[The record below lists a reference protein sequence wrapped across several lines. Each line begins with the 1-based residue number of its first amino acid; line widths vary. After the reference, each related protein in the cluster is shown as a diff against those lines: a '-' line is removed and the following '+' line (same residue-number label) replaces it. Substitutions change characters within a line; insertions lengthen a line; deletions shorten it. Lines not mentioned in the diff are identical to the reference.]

1 MSELKII
8 HIFNII
14 KIILNYKIFFIKIDL
29 NIILFK
35 LNYFL
40 HITNET
46 VNIK

>member
-1 MSELKII
+1 MNELKII

-14 KIILNYKIFFIKIDL
+14 KIISNYKIFFIKIDL
-29 NIILFK
+29 NIILF
-35 LNYFL
+35 NYFL